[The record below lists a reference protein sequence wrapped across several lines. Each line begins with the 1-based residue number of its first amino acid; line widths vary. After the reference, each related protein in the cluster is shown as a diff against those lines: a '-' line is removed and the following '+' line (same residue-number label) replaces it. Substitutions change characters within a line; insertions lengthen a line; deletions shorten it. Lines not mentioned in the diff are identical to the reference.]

1 MDLSVL
7 APEISFS
14 SLSDSLV
21 SWAETTWV
29 VNMTCFAED
38 KFDILKHNNLNSAKE
53 GRGVLVIQIG
63 VNEQVLYM
71 HWSGVASTIL
81 DNYALYYD
89 SIGECHAIEN

>member
-7 APEISFS
+7 ALI
-14 SLSDSLV
+14 
-21 SWAETTWV
+21 
-29 VNMTCFAED
+29 
-38 KFDILKHNNLNSAKE
+38 
-53 GRGVLVIQIG
+53 RGVLVIQIG